1 MMHAGLQDTLSTLVA
16 VTIFKFLEQN
26 KIMKNLY
33 LNIVPSKI
41 PKIAIWLLCGLSIA
55 IFLSLTSVV
64 DTELV
69 RAQSPRTNA
78 AVYHFQLGQWR
89 AMSISDGTLSFPPS
103 NLVPNAPSAEV
114 AEALTSDFLPPEEL
128 SLYINVLYLDNGD
141 RQILIDTGSGTGQG
155 AGQLIANL
163 NSGGVTAEDI
173 DTVIITHAH
182 PDHIGGITKAEKL
195 NFPNAQYYL
204 SENEWNFWTADSVKM
219 PDSLLDEQTKQ
230 QMVATAKPILQ
241 QIGDRVTRFRS
252 GEEIIPGIQAI
263 DVSGHTPGQSAYAI
277 TSNEDRLIVTGDIFY
292 SDPLNLEH
300 PEWQVG
306 FDVDPVQGVATRRQM
321 LEQLESDRTLLLVP
335 HMSFPGLGYVK
346 AEGENY
352 QWQPISWQFNPS

>member
-1 MMHAGLQDTLSTLVA
+1 
-16 VTIFKFLEQN
+16 
-26 KIMKNLY
+26 MKNLY

-55 IFLSLTSVV
+55 VFLSLTSAV

-69 RAQSPRTNA
+69 RAQSPRANA
-78 AVYHFQLGQWR
+78 AIYHFQLGQWR
-89 AMSISDGTLSFPPS
+89 AMSVSDGTIAFPPS
-103 NLVPNAPSAEV
+103 TLVPNAPSTEV
-114 AEALTSDFLPPEEL
+114 AEALTADFLPPEEL
-128 SLYINVLYLDNGD
+128 SLYINVLYLDTGD
-141 RQILIDTGSGTGQG
+141 RQILIDTGQG
-155 AGQLIANL
+155 AVGQLIANL
-163 NSGGVTAEDI
+163 NSGGVEAEDI

-182 PDHIGGITKAEKL
+182 PDHIGGIVGTQGEL

-204 SENEWNFWTADSVKM
+204 SENEWNFWTAANVEM
-219 PDSLLDEQTKQ
+219 PNSLLDEQTKQ

-241 QIGDRVTRFRS
+241 QIGDRTTLFQP

-277 TSNEDRLIVTGDIFY
+277 TSDGEQLIATGDIFY

-306 FDVDPVQGVATRRQM
+306 FDVDPAKGVATRRQM
-321 LEQLESDRTLLLVP
+321 LEQLERDRTLLLVP
-335 HMSFPGLGYVK
+335 HMPFPGLGHVK
-346 AEGENY
+346 AEDNY
-352 QWQPISWQFNPS
+352 QWQPITWQFAPS